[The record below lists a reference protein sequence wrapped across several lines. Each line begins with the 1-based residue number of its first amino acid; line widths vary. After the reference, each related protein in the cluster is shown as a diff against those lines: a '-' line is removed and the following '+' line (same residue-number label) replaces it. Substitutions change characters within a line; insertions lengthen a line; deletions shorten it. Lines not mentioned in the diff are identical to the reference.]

1 MIALVLFALGAAQAQ
16 LEQAQYDALQSVWRT
31 AGCVDNIR
39 CPPFS
44 VNQACPDTFGWFVC
58 SSQGK
63 VTRLDITTCSGPG
76 GGPLSTMI
84 GVLTALTFLAV
95 PKCVG
100 PSSLVTEIG
109 LLTALR
115 DAYFSDAGFNSTLP
129 TEIGRLTALR
139 LLAIHNNQLF
149 GTVPT
154 EFALLTSL
162 ANLTMER
169 NRFDGV
175 MTFPNR
181 ASMAACSFA
190 AGNCLRCPGNIP
202 IGCSCASTLPCATP
216 SPTPVNPTPKPT
228 PKATPNP
235 TPAPT
240 PAPTPSPT
248 PPTLT
253 PLPIGETTSE
263 TLILM
268 TTLTASLPMTVTV
281 SLGDVPATTTS
292 SGSISVSS
300 IAGIAGGIGGV
311 LCVAAAVTLIVWR
324 RRKHAVAPQAAETSG
339 ATSEPPSQSQYA
351 SIVLSRSELPT
362 YDVGQVA
369 VYSSARAFDDDDDN
383 NKGATVYATGFQ

>member
-44 VNQACPDTFGWFVC
+44 VNQACPSTGGWLTC
-58 SSQGK
+58 SQGK
-63 VTRLDITTCSGPG
+63 VTRLDISGCNGPG

-181 ASMAACSFA
+181 ATMTACSFA

-202 IGCSCASTLPCATP
+202 MGCSCAITSPCATP
-216 SPTPVNPTPKPT
+216 SPTPS
-228 PKATPNP
+228 
-235 TPAPT
+235 PT

-263 TLILM
+263 MSLM
-268 TTLTASLPMTVTV
+268 ATLTTSLPMTATV
-281 SLGDVPATTTS
+281 SLDDVPAATTS
-292 SGSISVSS
+292 SGSISASS

-311 LCVAAAVTLIVWR
+311 LCIAAAASLIVWQ
-324 RRKHAVAPQAAETSG
+324 RRKVAVAPQAAETSG

-351 SIVLSRSELPT
+351 RIALSRSELPT

-369 VYSSARAFDDDDDN
+369 VYSSARAFDDDDNN